1 MSNEIN
7 NLKAKI
13 MIQEKKYL
21 KSKGLIYDKVMNGL
35 IYLFIFY
42 SFKVLIVLLS
52 GTIIIGR

>member
-21 KSKGLIYDKVMNGL
+21 KSKGLIYDKVMVKYT
-35 IYLFIFY
+35 YLFFIQ
-42 SFKVLIVLLS
+42 
-52 GTIIIGR
+52 